1 MGEATAGG
9 QSYRGDPMAW
19 EIVQVLKEKGGLN
32 QERIRRAVAG
42 RRGCE
47 PSAISSRTVSEALDA
62 LRSADPSPISSK
74 DGWGGY
80 RLTDFGRRLL

>member
-1 MGEATAGG
+1 
-9 QSYRGDPMAW
+9 MAW
-19 EIVQVLKEKGGLN
+19 EIVQVLKEKGCLN

-47 PSAISSRTVSEALDA
+47 PSAISSRAVSDA